1 MYRLINRIL
10 GITSCLY
17 VLLSIC
23 ALFNFREEMSSTM
36 LISTYFISLVYFAS
50 LSFLNSVSSKKRF
63 LLWSFGVIFSLLGVL
78 LLKEIYLWELG
89 NFFGGGFDI
98 KYYERVASV
107 NIDTSLLDFNQV
119 LQNEISVDD
128 WGFFSVMYLVYSFSG
143 SVEVG
148 RILMILA
155 NTLAVFVSARYLYG
169 MLKTLGFTS
178 QIVNFI
184 VALFFLS
191 PFCFVITSVGLKE
204 NFFVLFIVLSLYF
217 AVKFASNRKQK
228 YLFYSLL
235 HTSLCFFFRPP
246 VAGMLLVTIVAIVFI
261 KERNKYVM
269 LRWGAV
275 LAILALPLF
284 DIIIQKAFGV
294 SLNHLLSVT
303 NYRFRNIGD
312 AQSGWAVNVVGALI
326 GPFPNVTRSDTYGIY
341 YSGILLLKSLLGSFF
356 YVGLYIAWKQKNI
369 VYIPLML
376 YWLLNVSMY
385 ILGGISL
392 DYRYQITVFPVFLCF
407 VALGL
412 EHYKID
418 KDERRKRGYF
428 ILSYSILVLFIILF
442 YNLRGLANA

>member
-1 MYRLINRIL
+1 MCRLINRIL
-10 GITSCLY
+10 GIASCLY
-17 VLLSIC
+17 VLFSIW

-36 LISTYFISLVYFAS
+36 LIATYFISLVYFAA

-63 LLWSFGVIFSLLGVL
+63 LLWSFGSIFSLLGVL

-98 KYYERVASV
+98 KYYERVASL
-107 NIDTSLLDFNQV
+107 NIDTSLLDFCQV
-119 LQNEISVDD
+119 LQNEISFDD
-128 WGFFSVMYLVYSFSG
+128 WGFFSVMYLFYSFSG
-143 SVEVG
+143 SLEGG

-155 NTLAVFVSARYLYG
+155 NTLAVFVSARYLYD

-191 PFCFVITSVGLKE
+191 PFCFVITSAGLKE
-204 NFFVLFIVLSLYF
+204 NFFVLLIVLSLCF
-217 AVKFASNRKQK
+217 AVRFSLDRERRCL
-228 YLFYSLL
+228 YLSVLYA
-235 HTSLCFFFRPP
+235 SLCFFFRPP
-246 VAGMLLVTIVAIVFI
+246 VAGMLLIMIVAIAFI
-261 KERNKYVM
+261 KERNKYAM
-269 LRWGAV
+269 LRWGVV
-275 LAILALPLF
+275 LAILALPFFGL
-284 DIIIQKAFGV
+284 IIQKAFGV
-294 SLNHLLSVT
+294 SLNHLISVT

-326 GPFPNVTRSDTYGIY
+326 GPFPNFTRSDTYGIY

-356 YVGLYIAWKQKNI
+356 YVGLYTAWKQKKI

-392 DYRYQITVFPVFLCF
+392 DYRYQITVFPIFLCF

-418 KDERRKRGYF
+418 KAKRQQRGYF
-428 ILSYSILVLFIILF
+428 ILSYSILVLIVILF